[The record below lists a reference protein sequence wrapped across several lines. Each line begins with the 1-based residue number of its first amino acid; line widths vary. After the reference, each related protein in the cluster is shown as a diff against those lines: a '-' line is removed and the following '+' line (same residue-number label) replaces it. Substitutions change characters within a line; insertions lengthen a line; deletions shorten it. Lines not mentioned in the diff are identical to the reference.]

1 MTARKDPLYKAQPG
15 TDGLYHCPFE
25 RSENCKHQPEKLK
38 CNYEYDG
45 DPYLAKG
52 HTADILRSKHL
63 DSHLKPYR
71 CSRSECSN
79 LQFSSTACLLRHE
92 REAHA
97 LHGHGDKPYR
107 CRFRGCDRAQ
117 HGQGFPR
124 LWNLRDHMKRV
135 HDFIEES
142 SESKYPTPESSHS
155 SDEAIGPYVR
165 RRSPDMCQAGV
176 TKRSRMAKSSKKEIP
191 LAWHHEQYQHL
202 KEYTD
207 LTYANLDPQ
216 NPVAVERYHAD
227 QARLQAMAQN
237 MPRMESHRSHY

>member
-1 MTARKDPLYKAQPG
+1 MTKAPMA
-15 TDGLYHCPFE
+15 DF
-25 RSENCKHQPEKLK
+25 
-38 CNYEYDG
+38 
-45 DPYLAKG
+45 PY
-52 HTADILRSKHL
+52 SKHL

-71 CSRSECSN
+71 CSRSECST

-107 CRFRGCDRAQ
+107 CRFRDCDRAQ

-142 SESKYPTPESSHS
+142 SDSKYPTPEGSHS

-165 RRSPDMCQAGV
+165 RRTPDMAHSGIS
-176 TKRSRMAKSSKKEIP
+176 KRSRAAKSSTKKETP
-191 LAWHHEQYQHL
+191 FAWHHREQYKQLKQHI
-202 KEYTD
+202 D
-207 LTYANLDPQ
+207 RTYAKLDPQ

-227 QARLQAMAQN
+227 QARLQAMAHN
-237 MPRMESHRSHY
+237 MPRMESSHRSRY